1 MDTLAKPVRMN
12 PDMVKL
18 LDKMRSDDQP
28 YPVYQQPPEEAD
40 SRVCAVGQ
48 SLVTDANLAFANR
61 NQYMWYV
68 RELARL
74 FRTRYGRDLA
84 FHLELVMRKWQSLGL
99 SPNIMQVIACEVHNN
114 LRPGDAVVPTFG
126 SPSPTPKSKTA
137 KNATR
142 RKSEARNP
150 NDESSPQA
158 GKDEGQRP
166 KDKAKGKAE
175 SETRGPND
183 ESRTANGEER
193 TENSAAEAVP

>member
-1 MDTLAKPVRMN
+1 METLAKPVRMN

-84 FHLELVMRKWQSLGL
+84 FHLELVMRKWQTLGL

-114 LRPGDAVVPTFG
+114 LRPGDAVVPAFG
-126 SPSPTPKSKTA
+126 SPPTNGDGRKGKGKKRTTA
-137 KNATR
+137 KTPSAPSEER
-142 RKSEARNP
+142 R
-150 NDESSPQA
+150 
-158 GKDEGQRP
+158 
-166 KDKAKGKAE
+166 
-175 SETRGPND
+175 
-183 ESRTANGEER
+183 ANSEER
-193 TENSAAEAVP
+193 TASSVADSPQELP